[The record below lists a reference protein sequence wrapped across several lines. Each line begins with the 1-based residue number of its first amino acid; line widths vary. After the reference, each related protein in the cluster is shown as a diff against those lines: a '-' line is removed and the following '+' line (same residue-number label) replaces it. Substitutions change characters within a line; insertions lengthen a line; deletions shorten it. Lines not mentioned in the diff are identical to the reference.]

1 MLEIDYSIYNME
13 KQKQKNIKKYV
24 KTKNGD
30 SITWFPLKLFSQ
42 NDFHVIQGSR
52 GISCIDEKQHNFQK

>member
-30 SITWFPLKLFSQ
+30 SIT
-42 NDFHVIQGSR
+42 
-52 GISCIDEKQHNFQK
+52 